1 MDRPKLQYIS
11 NTVISKDIYLFFIEL
26 SLDIIFQIGTIGL
39 ITPNTWMTLESG
51 CDFRK
56 LVLQTTQLI
65 KIAEF
70 RSAFQDA
77 IVETA
82 ALIASK
88 DVNSCKNTEV
98 LNFANQEIITRYFRL
113 TSEWLLN
120 EGYVID
126 YYLNMEEISILNKS
140 INQCI
145 KLEELVN
152 ICGGTKLYQKGKG
165 NPPQTQLVVKEKP
178 YTSNKLLPDFE
189 PLITGG
195 DIQKYV
201 TQNELIYVKY
211 GVWLAEPRNES
222 IFRNQKIIVRRT
234 DDSIIAS
241 IDCDLRICQNSVH
254 CLLKKQDSIFSD
266 YFLLSILNSFY
277 IKWWYQ
283 KKNFQM
289 VGKPFAEVKVIYLSR
304 IPVPKI
310 SFTTPA
316 EKRQTYLENTINLYQ
331 QYQINHNPNILLTQ
345 IDHHLNQQ
353 PEEADVI
360 HDLLVYLAEQ
370 MIELN
375 KQKQTEIKSFL
386 TWLARLIGTDIDNLT
401 NKSKIQNYLG
411 DYYKQKQADNHLTL
425 DELIDILKKNK
436 KKLKI
441 DISGR
446 KEQETLAKEYQAS
459 LNTLLPIKKQ
469 LKQCDWL
476 IDEIVYK
483 LYKLTPE
490 EKAIIEGENN

>member
-189 PLITGG
+189 PLIT
-195 DIQKYV
+195 
-201 TQNELIYVKY
+201 
-211 GVWLAEPRNES
+211 
-222 IFRNQKIIVRRT
+222 
-234 DDSIIAS
+234 
-241 IDCDLRICQNSVH
+241 
-254 CLLKKQDSIFSD
+254 
-266 YFLLSILNSFY
+266 
-277 IKWWYQ
+277 
-283 KKNFQM
+283 
-289 VGKPFAEVKVIYLSR
+289 
-304 IPVPKI
+304 
-310 SFTTPA
+310 
-316 EKRQTYLENTINLYQ
+316 
-331 QYQINHNPNILLTQ
+331 
-345 IDHHLNQQ
+345 
-353 PEEADVI
+353 
-360 HDLLVYLAEQ
+360 
-370 MIELN
+370 
-375 KQKQTEIKSFL
+375 
-386 TWLARLIGTDIDNLT
+386 
-401 NKSKIQNYLG
+401 
-411 DYYKQKQADNHLTL
+411 
-425 DELIDILKKNK
+425 
-436 KKLKI
+436 
-441 DISGR
+441 
-446 KEQETLAKEYQAS
+446 
-459 LNTLLPIKKQ
+459 
-469 LKQCDWL
+469 
-476 IDEIVYK
+476 
-483 LYKLTPE
+483 
-490 EKAIIEGENN
+490 